1 MYKEVWWSSG
11 QSSCP
16 YRVRISTGGLPTVQ
30 SERRQN
36 ALQFCKKKRRPRWAV
51 TKIKVLAAQVR
62 DYLDIGSER
71 LLARM
76 FNKET
81 LNIFMPKLY
90 GTYFLAVL
98 RCRWS
103 QKCLRS
109 GAGAAKAIYG
119 WSWAGAE
126 NNNFGSSTLL
136 FVTIIIAALIN
147 NSYRYLIVLCGT

>member
-1 MYKEVWWSSG
+1 MV
-11 QSSCP
+11 
-16 YRVRISTGGLPTVQ
+16 RVPARTGFESRPGASPQCSLRGGRMHCNSVKKNVGLGGLLP
-30 SERRQN
+30 
-36 ALQFCKKKRRPRWAV
+36 

>member
-1 MYKEVWWSSG
+1 MVVKCSVSLPIDRPS
-11 QSSCP
+11 QV
-16 YRVRISTGGLPTVQ
+16 RVSARGLPTVQ

-36 ALQFCKKKRRPRWAV
+36 ALQFCFLKKRRPRWAV

-147 NSYRYLIVLCGT
+147 NSYLIVLCGT